1 MQEFLTRDKLPVI
14 FGILGFILAVLFFTI
29 GFFKTILLILITIIG
44 VALGIYLKNNHVLD
58 DYLKKQLTQ
67 SDLDKLFLNEKVN
80 TLTKLGGNKNG

>member
-58 DYLKKQLTQ
+58 DYLKK
-67 SDLDKLFLNEKVN
+67 
-80 TLTKLGGNKNG
+80 